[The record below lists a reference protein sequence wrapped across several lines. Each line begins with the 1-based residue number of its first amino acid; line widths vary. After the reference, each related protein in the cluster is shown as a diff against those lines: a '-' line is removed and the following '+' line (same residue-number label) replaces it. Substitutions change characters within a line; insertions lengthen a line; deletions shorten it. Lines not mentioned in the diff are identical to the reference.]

1 MQQLWFAAVLAGL
14 IAGMAI
20 GYPASRAAQ
29 EYAKG
34 KGDDGVYWAWWTTWL
49 IVVMW
54 VVALAPVLPMILLGD
69 VGLAEENVWP
79 VMTGILLVSPG
90 YMATHVLRRGAIRK
104 AAHDQA

>member
-1 MQQLWFAAVLAGL
+1 MQQMWWMTIVAGVS
-14 IAGMAI
+14 AGMWI
-20 GYPASRAAQ
+20 GYPASRGAQ
-29 EYAKG
+29 AYAKG
-34 KGDDGVYWAWWTTWL
+34 KGEDGVYWAWWTTWL

-69 VGLAEENVWP
+69 VGMTEADMWP
-79 VMTGILLVSPG
+79 TMTGILLVSPG